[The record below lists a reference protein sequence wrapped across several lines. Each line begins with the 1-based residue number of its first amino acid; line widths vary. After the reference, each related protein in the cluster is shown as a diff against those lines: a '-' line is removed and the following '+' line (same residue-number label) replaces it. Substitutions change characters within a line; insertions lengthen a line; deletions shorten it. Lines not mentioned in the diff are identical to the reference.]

1 VDMKKY
7 STSPERGS
15 FYRKHWLEQLE
26 QMKTPQ
32 DVYEGMMKILD
43 EDDKREEDEDKTF
56 NLGYDL
62 RSNERML
69 SKARNSEVY
78 CEQLYAALCNNQF
91 FYGDKEWTCTWRFAG
106 GIISD
111 MIQKGDYIDW
121 YCSGNEGFVTDE
133 IKLDLMMMGWIVK
146 PYESK
151 QKRLEALEKL
161 SDLDEELGLYQ

>member
-1 VDMKKY
+1 MKKY

-146 PYESK
+146 PYEPK
-151 QKRLEALEKL
+151 QKRLEALQKL
-161 SDLDEELGLYQ
+161 SDLDEELGL

>member
-1 VDMKKY
+1 MDMKKY

-32 DVYEGMMKILD
+32 DVYEGMIKILD
-43 EDDKREEDEDKTF
+43 EYDKREEDEDKTF

-146 PYESK
+146 PYDVK

-161 SDLDEELGLYQ
+161 SDLDEELGL

>member
-1 VDMKKY
+1 MKKY

-146 PYESK
+146 PYEPK
-151 QKRLEALEKL
+151 QKKIRSITKIK
-161 SDLDEELGLYQ
+161 

>member
-1 VDMKKY
+1 MDMKKY

-146 PYESK
+146 PYDVK

-161 SDLDEELGLYQ
+161 SDLDEELGL

>member
-1 VDMKKY
+1 MKKY

-32 DVYEGMMKILD
+32 DVYEGMIKILD
-43 EDDKREEDEDKTF
+43 EYDKREEDEDKTF

-146 PYESK
+146 PYDVK

-161 SDLDEELGLYQ
+161 SDLDEELGL

>member
-1 VDMKKY
+1 MKKY

-146 PYESK
+146 PYDVK

-161 SDLDEELGLYQ
+161 SDLDEELGL

>member
-1 VDMKKY
+1 MKKY

-146 PYESK
+146 PYDVK

-161 SDLDEELGLYQ
+161 RDLDEELGL

>member
-1 VDMKKY
+1 MKKY

-26 QMKTPQ
+26 QMKTSQ
-32 DVYEGMMKILD
+32 DVYEGMMKMLD
-43 EDDKREEDEDKTF
+43 ENDKREDEDKTF

-78 CEQLYAALCNNQF
+78 CQQLYASLCNNQF
-91 FYGDKEWTCTWRFAG
+91 FYGDKPWTCTWRFAG

-133 IKLDLMMMGWIVK
+133 IKLDLMMMGWTVRDHDE
-146 PYESK
+146 YMNESRK
-151 QKRLEALEKL
+151 LLKESNNEKESL
-161 SDLDEELGLYQ
+161 

>member
-32 DVYEGMMKILD
+32 DVYEGMIKILD
-43 EDDKREEDEDKTF
+43 EYDKREEDEDKTF

-146 PYESK
+146 PYDVK

-161 SDLDEELGLYQ
+161 SDLDEELGL

>member
-1 VDMKKY
+1 MKKY

-161 SDLDEELGLYQ
+161 SDLDEELGLY

>member
-1 VDMKKY
+1 MKKY

-32 DVYEGMMKILD
+32 DVYERMMKILD

-146 PYESK
+146 PYDVK

-161 SDLDEELGLYQ
+161 SDLDEELGL

>member
-1 VDMKKY
+1 MDMKKY

-26 QMKTPQ
+26 QMKTSQ
-32 DVYEGMMKILD
+32 DVYEGMMKMLD
-43 EDDKREEDEDKTF
+43 ENDKREDEDKTF

-78 CEQLYAALCNNQF
+78 CQQLYASLCNNQF
-91 FYGDKEWTCTWRFAG
+91 FYGDKPWTCTWRFAG

-133 IKLDLMMMGWIVK
+133 IKLDLMMMGWTVRDHDE
-146 PYESK
+146 YMNESRK
-151 QKRLEALEKL
+151 LLKESNNEKESL
-161 SDLDEELGLYQ
+161 

>member
-1 VDMKKY
+1 MDMKKY

>member
-1 VDMKKY
+1 MKKY

-32 DVYEGMMKILD
+32 DVYERMMKILD

-146 PYESK
+146 PYETK

-161 SDLDEELGLYQ
+161 SDLDEELGL